1 MKKILCLLLA
11 LLMLTSIVSCTQ
23 TPNNNEDTTS
33 PEATGGKVDAE
44 KYDGVFKV
52 GYATVDISY
61 TEDELP
67 YTRNEEGD
75 KITTIQDPI
84 YATCVA
90 VNDGKN
96 TVLIYT
102 LDVQNIRFEDS
113 ESFKSRIQIAT
124 KVPTANII
132 FSTTHNHSGPHPTAP
147 YGTPAGAKHGTAV
160 ANKVVD
166 AAKAAI
172 ADLTDAEIYYG
183 TAKTTG
189 MAWVRRWVHEDGVTY
204 SNTSTPKGLQGN
216 TPVAGP
222 ASEADDTLQM
232 VRFVRKDKA
241 DVLMVNWQA
250 HLASAVNAKP
260 TTLTSDLMYYIRD
273 AVLGKEDE
281 VLIAYFAGASGN
293 INLTAPTQE
302 LRQYRNYQEIG
313 KALGKLIYDSMGVE
327 KLTKIE
333 AGEITMSH
341 KTYKAEMWKD
351 SEERIAQA
359 KETIAEKDKKKQEA
373 LQVKYN
379 FNTMY
384 APRKIVSRNSS
395 KATTIDCFLS
405 ALSFGDFALV
415 AAPYEMFDNNGM
427 QIKEGSPYKAT
438 FILTNADGAL
448 AYLPSIEA
456 YTTYGGYEVD
466 NTDFAPGEGEKLVEV
481 YLDML
486 NKHRGKQ

>member
-1 MKKILCLLLA
+1 MKKIICLLLA
-11 LLMLTSIVSCTQ
+11 ILMLTSIVSCGE
-23 TPNNNEDTTS
+23 TPNGNDNTTNPADS
-33 PEATGGKVDAE
+33 QGKVSAE

-52 GYATVDISY
+52 GYSAVDISY
-61 TEDELP
+61 TEDEMP
-67 YTRNEEGD
+67 FTKADGS
-75 KITTIQDPI
+75 KITNIQDPI

-90 VNDGKN
+90 FNDGEK
-96 TVLIYT
+96 TVLVYT
-102 LDVQNIRFEDS
+102 LDVQNIRYEDS
-113 ESFKSRIQIAT
+113 ETYKSRIQIAT
-124 KVPTANII
+124 KVPKENII
-132 FSTTHNHSGPHPTAP
+132 FSTTHNHSAPHPSAP
-147 YGTPAGAKHGTAV
+147 YGTPAGAKHNTV
-160 ANKVVD
+160 VTNKILD

-172 ADLTDAEIYYG
+172 ADLTDAEMYYG

-216 TPVAGP
+216 TPVVGP

-232 VRFVRKDKA
+232 LRFVRKDKK

-260 TTLTSDLMYYIRD
+260 TTLTADLMYYIRD
-273 AVLGKEDE
+273 AVEGKEDE
-281 VLIAYFAGASGN
+281 VLVAYFAGASGN
-293 INLTAPTQE
+293 INLTAPTSA
-302 LRQYRNYQEIG
+302 LRKYRNYQDIG
-313 KALGKLIYDSMGVE
+313 KALGKLIFDSMGVE
-327 KLTKIE
+327 NLTKLE
-333 AGEITMSH
+333 SGKITISH
-341 KTYKAEMWKD
+341 KNYKAEKWQD

-359 KETIAEKDKKKQEA
+359 KEILAEKDPKKQEA
-373 LQVKYN
+373 LQVKYK

-384 APRKIVSRNSS
+384 APQSIVRRNGGS
-395 KATTIDCFLS
+395 KTIDCFLS

-415 AAPYEMFDNNGM
+415 AAPYEMFDNNGV

-456 YTTYGGYEVD
+456 YTIYGGYEVD
-466 NTDFAPGEGEKLVEV
+466 NCDFAPGEGEKLVAV

-486 NKHRGKQ
+486 KKHSEK

>member
-1 MKKILCLLLA
+1 MKKIICLMLS
-11 LLMLTSIVSCTQ
+11 LLMLASLVACNQTSGGGD
-23 TPNNNEDTTS
+23 DTGS
-33 PEATGGKVDAE
+33 GAATTDGKIDAE

-52 GYATVDISY
+52 GYSAVDISY
-61 TEDELP
+61 TEDEMP
-67 YTRNEEGD
+67 FTKADGT
-75 KITTIQDPI
+75 KITNIQDPI

-90 VNDGKN
+90 FNDGEK
-96 TVLIYT
+96 TVLVYS
-102 LDVQNIRFEDS
+102 LDTQNIRYEDS
-113 ESFKSRIQIAT
+113 EAYKLRIQTLVKIP
-124 KVPTANII
+124 KENII
-132 FSTTHNHSGPHPTAP
+132 FSTTHNHSAPHPSAP
-147 YGTPAGAKHGTAV
+147 HGTPAGAKHNTMV
-160 ANKVVD
+160 TNKIVE

-172 ADLTDAEIYYG
+172 ADLTDAEMYYG

-232 VRFVRKDKA
+232 IRFIREGKA
-241 DVLMVNWQA
+241 DVLMINWQA

-260 TTLTSDLMYYIRD
+260 TTLTADLMYYIRD
-273 AVLGKEDE
+273 AVEGKEDE
-281 VLIAYFAGASGN
+281 VLVAYFAGASGN
-293 INLTAPTQE
+293 INLTAPTAE
-302 LRQYRNYQEIG
+302 LRQYRNYQDIG
-313 KALGKLIYDSMGVE
+313 KALGKLIFNSMGVE
-327 KLTKIE
+327 KLTKLE
-333 AGEITMSH
+333 PGEISISH
-341 KTYKAEMWKD
+341 KTYKAEKWQD

-359 KETIAEKDKKKQEA
+359 KEILAETDAKKQEA

-384 APRKIVSRNSS
+384 APNKIVSRNGGS
-395 KATTIDCFLS
+395 KTIDCFLS

-415 AAPYEMFDNNGM
+415 AAPYEMFDNNGV

-456 YTTYGGYEVD
+456 YTIYGGYEVD
-466 NTDFAPGEGEKLVEV
+466 NTDFAPGEGEKLVAV
-481 YLDML
+481 YIDML
-486 NKHRGKQ
+486 KKHKEKS